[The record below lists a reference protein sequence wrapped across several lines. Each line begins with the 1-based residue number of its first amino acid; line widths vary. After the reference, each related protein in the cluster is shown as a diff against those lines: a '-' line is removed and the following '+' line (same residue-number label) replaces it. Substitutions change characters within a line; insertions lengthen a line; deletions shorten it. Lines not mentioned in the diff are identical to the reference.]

1 MMDNIVVG
9 NLCGDPVFRQTKRG
23 GRPMARFV
31 VAVNRRRRSND
42 EFVDFPPVFHRIV
55 CFGGLAENVNN
66 SLRKG
71 MEVLVVGE
79 WVDDSYSDEQGQKRS
94 QIALE
99 ARTIGAGLRWAT
111 ASVAK
116 VARTTTGSPAGSPNQ
131 APIMAEIGGT
141 SETSALTGNDREL
154 AGVGAAPAGASGAG
168 ADGGA

>member
-1 MMDNIVVG
+1 MVVG
-9 NLCGDPVFRQTKRG
+9 NLCGDPVFRQTRRG

-42 EFVDFPPVFHRIV
+42 DFVDFPPVFHRIV

-79 WVDDSYSDEQGQKRS
+79 WVDDSYSDEQGQKRW

-116 VARTTTGSPAGSPNQ
+116 VARTTAGSAADPPNQ
-131 APIMAEIGGT
+131 ASIMAEIDEAPASG
-141 SETSALTGNDREL
+141 ALTGGDREL
-154 AGVGAAPAGASGAG
+154 AGVGAAPAGASDVGAG
-168 ADGGA
+168 GGV